1 MSTKK
6 HQLKKNSDFKKW
18 QTVVFAL
25 LAIGWMIVIFQSS
38 SADGDTSSMSSDA
51 VYTHF
56 FNWMPYSLEVIKF
69 IRKSAHFIAYAVLG
83 FLFANFFGSLMDD
96 DRHVLIFSFLSGLC
110 YAVSDELHQA
120 FVPGRSAMVTD
131 VLIDGAGI
139 IVGILLA
146 WGMIAAIDY
155 FVSKHRGK
163 T

>member
-6 HQLKKNSDFKKW
+6 HQFKKNSDFKKW
-18 QTVVFAL
+18 QAVVFAL
-25 LAIGWMIVIFQSS
+25 LAIGWMIVIFQYS
-38 SADGDTSSMSSDA
+38 SADGDTSSMSSDT

-83 FLFANFFGSLMDD
+83 FLSANFFGSLIDD
-96 DRHVLIFSFLSGLC
+96 DCQVLIFSFLSGLC

-120 FVPGRSAMVTD
+120 FVPGRSAMFTD